1 MPYHTTPYHATSCHT
16 NRRRDN
22 ADTAGVRR
30 LNAVEMN
37 GSESSTF
44 LSDRK
49 LRIYK
54 SGGISN
60 LITVENGKNIIQMRS
75 FKGCLLNAPCFVGG
89 EIEMAMH

>member
-1 MPYHTTPYHATSCHT
+1 MIPYHTIPYHTMPYHAIPYHATPYHTNHAIPCHT

-44 LSDRK
+44 LSDHK

-60 LITVENGKNIIQMRS
+60 LITVENGKT
-75 FKGCLLNAPCFVGG
+75 
-89 EIEMAMH
+89 